1 MASSNTDVNNFPN
14 HNTLVV
20 SSVIA
25 CLEDP
30 SQFIKRAIL
39 DFMFS
44 HLRLKSNVLSEG
56 DKRVLVEA
64 MIRLFRKK

>member
-1 MASSNTDVNNFPN
+1 MASSNTNANNYPN

-20 SSVIA
+20 SALIS

-39 DFMFS
+39 DFMFT
-44 HLRLKSNVLSEG
+44 HLRLKSNVLDEG
-56 DKRVLVEA
+56 DKKVLV
-64 MIRLFRKK
+64 